1 MKNNI
6 ENLWNE
12 LKSVDNSEKEFFAI
26 SESIADIISKI
37 VIERNRLNI
46 SQRDLAKMTGLKQS
60 AIARLESLSVMPRI
74 DTIVKVCYHL
84 NLEFELSTKLEI
96 QNHSSTFVIL
106 NNENHKNNVYSN
118 IDNSEYIVP
127 SYINEPVGK
136 GYPKCIS

>member
-60 AIARLESLSVMPRI
+60 A
-74 DTIVKVCYHL
+74 Y
-84 NLEFELSTKLEI
+84 
-96 QNHSSTFVIL
+96 VIT
-106 NNENHKNNVYSN
+106 
-118 IDNSEYIVP
+118 
-127 SYINEPVGK
+127 
-136 GYPKCIS
+136 